1 MQNEVLHAVLLNQ
14 LERFEEARSLLRK
27 TLPVARRVLG
37 ECDITTLRLR
47 WVYARAFYSDAA
59 ATLDDLREA
68 ATTLEDTVQIARRVF
83 GGAHPTTEEMEVAV
97 RDARTILRAREA

>member
-1 MQNEVLHAVLLNQ
+1 MLNQ

-68 ATTLEDTVQIARRVF
+68 VITLEDMEPIARRLL
-83 GGAHPTTEEMEVAV
+83 GNSHPTV
-97 RDARTILRAREA
+97 RSIEFGLRDSRAALAARETPASSA